1 MDSMQWLTDEAFIN
15 SLILYLVPL
24 TILAFALHIASL
36 LVKNP
41 VLNLWTTLLLYVEA
55 VYEVASQVFL
65 QNNIIISD
73 IERDIAVIQF
83 VSILTSIIVMSKT
96 SIELL
101 LSEIFAPEER
111 REATLRRFNDD
122 SMLKEKSLLQRL
134 KLLVQFTPAFFTSLI
149 IKSASISIISAV
161 LRGVYSCFLYFG
173 FWMPITFIFIC
184 YYFTHDNSQSAL
196 YASSNMVILI
206 KYMSQRV

>member
-1 MDSMQWLTDEAFIN
+1 M
-15 SLILYLVPL
+15 
-24 TILAFALHIASL
+24 
-36 LVKNP
+36 
-41 VLNLWTTLLLYVEA
+41 LYVEA

-134 KLLVQFTPAFFTSLI
+134 KLLV
-149 IKSASISIISAV
+149 
-161 LRGVYSCFLYFG
+161 
-173 FWMPITFIFIC
+173 
-184 YYFTHDNSQSAL
+184 
-196 YASSNMVILI
+196 
-206 KYMSQRV
+206 